1 MVLLTTHM
9 LATTFGILGNIVS
22 FMVFLAPMP
31 TFYRIYKKKS
41 TEGFQS
47 IPYSV
52 ALFSCT
58 LLLYY
63 GYLKTSGGLMIITI
77 NSIGCAIEV
86 AYLAIY
92 LTYASKSLKTQTTK
106 FLLGFNLGVYG
117 AISLATYLSFAG
129 PLRVSVVGWIC
140 AIFSVLVFAAP
151 LSIMRLVIKTKSVE
165 YMPFGLSFALTV
177 SAVMW
182 FFYGMLIKDYYIA
195 LPNVLGFTFGICQM
209 ILYAIYRK
217 PSKKIQSDELKS
229 TTKQQLS
236 ISSDIELADSSTTE
250 EEPKKPA
257 APSEE
262 HVISVIEEA
271 EEEVVE
277 EEEVECGNRMER
289 AVVAEPERIV
299 DIHHSIPVAVCV

>member
-1 MVLLTTHM
+1 MVHLPSHQ
-9 LATTFGILGNIVS
+9 LAPIFGILGNIVS
-22 FMVFLAPMP
+22 FIVFLAPMP

-63 GYLKTSGGLMIITI
+63 GFLKTSGGLMIITI
-77 NSIGCAIEV
+77 NSIGCAIE
-86 AYLAIY
+86 ATY
-92 LTYASKSLKTQTTK
+92 LTIYMIYAPKSSKSQTTK
-106 FLLGFNLGVYG
+106 LLLGFNLGVYG
-117 AISLATYLSFAG
+117 AISLTTYLSFHA
-129 PLRVSVVGWIC
+129 PLRQSVVGWIC

-165 YMPFGLSFALTV
+165 YMPFGLSFSLTV

-195 LPNVLGFTFGICQM
+195 MPNVLGFAFGICQM

-217 PSKKIQSDELKS
+217 PGKKVLPDDQKS
-229 TTKQQLS
+229 TPQVS
-236 ISSDIELADSSTTE
+236 IELANEDDTE
-250 EEPKKPA
+250 KPA
-257 APSEE
+257 VAEPQKSPE
-262 HVISVIEEA
+262 HIINVIEEEADNEQVKA
-271 EEEVVE
+271 E
-277 EEEVECGNRMER
+277 CSGNRTEK
-289 AVVAEPERIV
+289 AVVAEPERIF
-299 DIHHSIPVAVCV
+299 DIQHHSSIPVVAVCV